1 MTTPASPLSL
11 LKDPSLLKTDALING
26 QWLKGASRFDV
37 FDPAT
42 GQKLADV
49 ANLGPAEAQTAIDAA
64 NAAWP
69 AWRTKTAKERSIIL
83 RKWFDLLM
91 ANQDDLGRI
100 MTAEQGKPLPEA
112 KGEIAYGAHHG
123 DSEAVALHA
132 EAVEVTTENVVRAN
146 SNWLPYFDSR
156 SLADTDFPVINPDR
170 FGMQISIDTIGQ
182 DGGNR
187 TISAQ
192 PADPSPIFVPL
203 FMRASNWIEYPLV
216 DVYRG
221 SVVKDLALSQFDVAR
236 DRAWRT
242 DALLA
247 SYVLYGGERDTKGRV
262 QSVVS
267 SWESTSYSYAKDGG
281 LMRVENTRGGKSA
294 TAEFKDGRVRKIT
307 SADGGV
313 TLFDYH
319 EKSNLVGAPRGVQC
333 ANGLKLAHEYTE
345 DGRLQTIAVGT
356 ARCVR
361 LGYDAKGRVNEY
373 ALEPLAD
380 SPE

>member
-1 MTTPASPLSL
+1 MNPPTRSQILHAKNLRTAAVASF
-11 LKDPSLLKTDALING
+11 DPDHRKVVP
-26 QWLKGASRFDV
+26 ASRFSVTDV
-37 FDPAT
+37 ERFLL
-42 GQKLADV
+42 KIKERV
-49 ANLGPAEAQTAIDAA
+49 AIINPCGKGAAITAWADAA
-64 NAAWP
+64 LTAVHSDDWL
-69 AWRTKTAKERSIIL
+69 KT
-83 RKWFDLLM
+83 
-91 ANQDDLGRI
+91 
-100 MTAEQGKPLPEA
+100 

-247 SYVLYGGERDTKGRV
+247 SYVLYGG
-262 QSVVS
+262 
-267 SWESTSYSYAKDGG
+267 A
-281 LMRVENTRGGKSA
+281 NTRLVTTFVTTGDNSLR
-294 TAEFKDGRVRKIT
+294 DYNPYDRVNVANLPAGNFVNGML
-307 SADGGV
+307 SNCS
-313 TLFDYH
+313 
-319 EKSNLVGAPRGVQC
+319 SNLRMTTA
-333 ANGLKLAHEYTE
+333 
-345 DGRLQTIAVGT
+345 GT
-356 ARCVR
+356 
-361 LGYDAKGRVNEY
+361 N
-373 ALEPLAD
+373 
-380 SPE
+380 SNH

>member
-1 MTTPASPLSL
+1 MCLVSISQQFPIDVLIPQRNQSHLACC
-11 LKDPSLLKTDALING
+11 ALADHR
-26 QWLKGASRFDV
+26 KVVPASRFSVTDV
-37 FDPAT
+37 ERFLL
-42 GQKLADV
+42 KIKERV
-49 ANLGPAEAQTAIDAA
+49 AIINPCGKGAAITAWADAA
-64 NAAWP
+64 LTAVHSDDWL
-69 AWRTKTAKERSIIL
+69 KT
-83 RKWFDLLM
+83 
-91 ANQDDLGRI
+91 
-100 MTAEQGKPLPEA
+100 

>member
-1 MTTPASPLSL
+1 MCLVSISQQFPIDVLIPQRNQSHLACC
-11 LKDPSLLKTDALING
+11 ALADHR
-26 QWLKGASRFDV
+26 KVVPASRFSVTDV
-37 FDPAT
+37 ERFLL
-42 GQKLADV
+42 KIKERV
-49 ANLGPAEAQTAIDAA
+49 AIINPCGKGAAITAWADAA
-64 NAAWP
+64 LTAVHSDDWL
-69 AWRTKTAKERSIIL
+69 KT
-83 RKWFDLLM
+83 
-91 ANQDDLGRI
+91 
-100 MTAEQGKPLPEA
+100 

-247 SYVLYGGERDTKGRV
+247 SYVLYEG
-262 QSVVS
+262 
-267 SWESTSYSYAKDGG
+267 A
-281 LMRVENTRGGKSA
+281 NTRLVTTFVTTGDNSLR
-294 TAEFKDGRVRKIT
+294 DYNPYDRVNVANLPAGNFVNGML
-307 SADGGV
+307 SNCS
-313 TLFDYH
+313 
-319 EKSNLVGAPRGVQC
+319 SNLRMTTA
-333 ANGLKLAHEYTE
+333 
-345 DGRLQTIAVGT
+345 GT
-356 ARCVR
+356 
-361 LGYDAKGRVNEY
+361 N
-373 ALEPLAD
+373 
-380 SPE
+380 SNH